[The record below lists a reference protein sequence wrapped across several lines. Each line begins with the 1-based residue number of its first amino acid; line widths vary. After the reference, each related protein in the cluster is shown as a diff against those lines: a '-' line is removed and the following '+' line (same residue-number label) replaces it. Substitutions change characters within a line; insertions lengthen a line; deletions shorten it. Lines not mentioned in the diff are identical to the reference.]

1 MSNITHILHP
11 YFKGKMTTSERAK
24 ENIEQELD
32 KIEIIIEECQ
42 IKDKYN
48 LLNKAKN
55 QVEDLVCLID
65 KWNKIVELKIKNLS
79 LTAEV
84 EKWFKNSLLPK
95 TYWKNALEKTKYK
108 PTKERIK
115 EELLLIKKRELKRL
129 LLLNKEEHEGL
140 KKEAKMLCRKFQRTS
155 SRVEG
160 RNGYLSRINH
170 NQRGFSNSRL
180 KALTIIHNFDI
191 RGLDGET
198 PAQRL
203 FGNKIKH
210 DKIIDYLIQ
219 HFGDLPLPRKRIRQ
233 PIDN

>member
-11 YFKGKMTTSERAK
+11 YSKGEMTTSKKAK
-24 ENIEQELD
+24 ENIEQELY
-32 KIEIIIEECQ
+32 KIEIIIGECQ
-42 IKDKYN
+42 IKDKYS
-48 LLNKAKN
+48 LLRKAKN

-65 KWNKIVELKIKNLS
+65 EWNKIVDQKIKDLS
-79 LTAEV
+79 LSEDV
-84 EKWFKNSLLPK
+84 KKWFKNSLLPK
-95 TYWKNALEKTKYK
+95 TYWQNALGKTKFK

-115 EELLLIKKRELKRL
+115 EELLLCKKRELKRPL
-129 LLLNKEEHEGL
+129 ILNKEEGEDL
-140 KKEAKMLCRKFQRTS
+140 KKEAKILCQKFQRTS

-233 PIDN
+233 RIDN